1 MAMSKKKAE
10 KAASS
15 ILGSLF
21 KSSGQCRKSAAKLA
35 SKSCDKKSSKTKASC
50 SKAGKVVGSRI
61 ANGKPG
67 CKYYSKTAR

>member
-15 ILGSLF
+15 MLMSIF
-21 KSSGQCRKSAAKLA
+21 KPSDRCRTSAAKLA
-35 SKSCDKKSSKTKASC
+35 SKSCDKTSKGTKKGC
-50 SKAGKVVGSRI
+50 STAGKVVGSKV

-67 CKYYSKTAR
+67 CKYYSKSRS